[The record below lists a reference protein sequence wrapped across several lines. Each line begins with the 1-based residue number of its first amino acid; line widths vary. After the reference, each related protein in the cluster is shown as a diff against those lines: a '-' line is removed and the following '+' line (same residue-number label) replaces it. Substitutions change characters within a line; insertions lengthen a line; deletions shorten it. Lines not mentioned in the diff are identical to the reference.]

1 MNWSLLF
8 FLNSALFGVGLAMD
22 AFSVSLADGLL
33 EPHMRR
39 RKVLGIAGLFGLFQA
54 GMPVLGWALVHTI
67 ARYFDAFLLATP
79 WIALV
84 LLCLIGGNMI
94 REGLRGD
101 VPEGEVKRLGAGV
114 LLLQAVATSI
124 DALSVGLSMARYT
137 TAMAL
142 VCALIIGVITT
153 ALCIFG
159 LLAGRKAGT
168 KLSGKAQIF
177 GGIILVLLGIEICVT
192 GVLF

>member
-168 KLSGKAQIF
+168 KLSGKAQII

>member
-101 VPEGEVKRLGAGV
+101 VPEGDVKRLGAGV

>member
-54 GMPVLGWALVHTI
+54 AMPVLGWVLVHTL
-67 ARYFDAFLLATP
+67 AHYFDAFLLATP

-94 REGLRGD
+94 REGLKGD
-101 VPEGEVKRLGAGV
+101 APEEGVKQLGMGV

-142 VCALIIGVITT
+142 VSALIIGVITT
-153 ALCIFG
+153 VLCVFG

-168 KLSGKAQIF
+168 RFAGKAHIL
-177 GGIILVLLGIEICVT
+177 GGVILVLLGIEICVT
-192 GVLF
+192 GILT

>member
-67 ARYFDAFLLATP
+67 ARYFNAFLLATP

-168 KLSGKAQIF
+168 KLSGKAQVF